1 MTQAKLSLIV
11 RTLSSHVSIIDIQG
25 DVTGAADSAF
35 TDAYT
40 RASTGKTI
48 ILNFTALEYMNSS
61 GIGLLVTLLIRA
73 QRQGQRL
80 MAFGLTE
87 HYREIFELT
96 RLNEAITLFNAESDA
111 LASLNSSRI

>member
-1 MTQAKLSLIV
+1 MTPGKLSLAV
-11 RTLSSHVSIIDIQG
+11 RSVAQHISIIDIHG
-25 DVTGAADSAF
+25 DVTGAADSAL

-40 RASTGKTI
+40 SASTSSTI

-80 MAFGLTE
+80 LAFGLTE
-87 HYREIFELT
+87 HYRDIFELT
-96 RLNEAITLFNAESDA
+96 RLNEAITLFNIESDV
-111 LASLNSSRI
+111 LESLNISRI